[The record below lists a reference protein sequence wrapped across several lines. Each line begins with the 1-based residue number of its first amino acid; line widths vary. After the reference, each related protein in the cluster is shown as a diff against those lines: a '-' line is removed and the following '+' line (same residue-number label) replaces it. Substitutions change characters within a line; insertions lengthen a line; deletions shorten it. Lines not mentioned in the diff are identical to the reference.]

1 MMAQKKINI
10 ARGKEVFCL
19 ENLMNLREL
28 GKIPSSPWY
37 RKSFA
42 RLRI

>member
-1 MMAQKKINI
+1 MMAQKIDI

-19 ENLMNLREL
+19 VNVMNLREL

-42 RLRI
+42 ILRI